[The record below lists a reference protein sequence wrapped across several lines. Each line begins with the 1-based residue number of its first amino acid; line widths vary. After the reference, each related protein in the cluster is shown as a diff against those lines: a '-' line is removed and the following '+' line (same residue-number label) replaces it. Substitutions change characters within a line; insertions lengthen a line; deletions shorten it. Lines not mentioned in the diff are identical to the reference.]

1 MARATESNR
10 QGASP
15 SGIVIMMLVASV
27 LISLNSSISLILKE
41 FSASD
46 DGYCNVVKNQGA
58 AKAESF
64 VSSSTFSGNC
74 FKVGDSQFVK
84 DLTEK
89 SSESGKAPEVVIE
102 NFTLIISLFQSIGLI
117 FFVTG
122 WVRIYMISSKGGGN
136 NQYTYGS
143 SALMILFSTFIID
156 LPNTITSVIGFLKD
170 YGLFSFKG

>member
-1 MARATESNR
+1 MSRAADSNR

-15 SGIVIMMLVASV
+15 SGIIIMMLVASV
-27 LISLNSSISLILKE
+27 LISLNSSIGLIMKE

-46 DGYCNVVKNQGA
+46 DGYCNVIKNQGSS
-58 AKAESF
+58 KAGSF
-64 VSSSTFSGNC
+64 VSETSYAGDC
-74 FKVGDSQFVK
+74 FNVGESKFIK
-84 DLTEK
+84 DLTKK

-117 FFVTG
+117 FFITG

-136 NQYTYGS
+136 QQYTYGS

-170 YGLFSFKG
+170 YGFFSFEG